1 MNHKIGIIT
10 AAPVLLRWPLLA
22 ALLISLAP
30 VQAQIMSLQQCI
42 DSALVHEHRIKIA
55 DADERIADE
64 RLREARGGM
73 IPKLRAGADYKYY
86 FDQPYQLMPAT
97 IFGGPPDTYRAI
109 QFGTPQNVTANLA
122 LQVPIYEPTAI
133 GTIQV
138 NKEAAVVAGI
148 QSERT
153 REDVVLEV
161 SAVYYNAQIVQS
173 SLAFI
178 DSNLVNAEELVRSV
192 SLLHEQALARGTD
205 VDRMKLQRDQLK
217 TQQEQVRS
225 QREQVLDVLR
235 IFMGLPADAPLA
247 VAAVE
252 PVTDEPVAGSGTTTA
267 MRLADQSL
275 RLRTAKLGLMQ
286 KARYP
291 SLSGQGF
298 YGTTGFGTIGPDD
311 RFDFYPTSFLGLQL
325 QVPLFQGTIV
335 QHKIKAERFE
345 LEKAEE
351 QRAALKDR
359 EGMERRAAERQFTVA
374 QGTVVNAE
382 AQLELAGRIR
392 SNTVALHKQGLAAI
406 SDLVMV
412 HQAHREAQQ
421 NYLDALVD
429 LRKAQLELQR
439 LNGGLLK

>member
-1 MNHKIGIIT
+1 M
-10 AAPVLLRWPLLA
+10 
-22 ALLISLAP
+22 
-30 VQAQIMSLQQCI
+30 
-42 DSALVHEHRIKIA
+42 
-55 DADERIADE
+55 
-64 RLREARGGM
+64 
-73 IPKLRAGADYKYY
+73 
-86 FDQPYQLMPAT
+86 
-97 IFGGPPDTYRAI
+97 
-109 QFGTPQNVTANLA
+109 
-122 LQVPIYEPTAI
+122 
-133 GTIQV
+133 
-138 NKEAAVVAGI
+138 AGI

-161 SAVYYNAQIVQS
+161 SAVYYNAQIIQS
-173 SLAFI
+173 RLALV
-178 DSNLVNAEELVRSV
+178 DSNIVNAEELVRSL

-217 TQQEQVRS
+217 TQREQVRS

-235 IFMGLPADAPLA
+235 IFMGMPTDAPVA
-247 VAAVE
+247 VAPVE
-252 PVTDEPVAGSGTTTA
+252 PVTVEPVAGSGTTTA
-267 MRLADQSL
+267 MRLADQALHL
-275 RLRTAKLGLMQ
+275 RSAKLSLMKQ
-286 KARYP
+286 ARYP

-298 YGTTGFGTIGPDD
+298 YGTTGFGPVGADD
-311 RFDFYPTSFLGLQL
+311 QFDFYPMSFLGLQL

-335 QHKIKAERFE
+335 QHRIKAERYE

-351 QRAALKDR
+351 QRAALQDR

-374 QGTVVNAE
+374 QGTVANAV

-392 SNTVALHKQGLAAI
+392 SNTVALHQQGLAAV

-429 LRKAQLELQR
+429 LRKAQLELER